1 MSSVKTLFRFLY
13 RATNKAK
20 PTATSAAATVMI
32 KKTKIL
38 PSKFKAVREKF
49 TSARL
54 MPFNINSKDIKTNKR
69 FLRRR
74 TPKKPIENKI
84 KDRIR

>member
-1 MSSVKTLFRFLY
+1 
-13 RATNKAK
+13 
-20 PTATSAAATVMI
+20 MI

-84 KDRIR
+84 KDRTR